1 MGFYF
6 KGDQLYTRRGQIK
19 DEDVTPWTSILMDM
33 RQPITIPEMT
43 GFAKFLT
50 CSLVSIH
57 WIRTGRWSCTGTNG
71 CDDCKIGIY
80 CKFARNLG
88 IR

>member
-1 MGFYF
+1 MGFFF
-6 KGDQLYTRRGQIK
+6 KGDQLYTRRGQIQ

-50 CSLVSIH
+50 CSLVSIA
-57 WIRTGRWSCTGTNG
+57 TGQLEGKLDTLLKQFDFFRVLPP
-71 CDDCKIGIY
+71 I
-80 CKFARNLG
+80 
-88 IR
+88 

>member
-1 MGFYF
+1 MGFFF
-6 KGDQLYTRRGQIK
+6 KGDQLYTRRGQIQ

-50 CSLVSIH
+50 CSLVSIATGH
-57 WIRTGRWSCTGTNG
+57 WRENWTRCSNKLTFLGVYRQFERNICIRR
-71 CDDCKIGIY
+71 
-80 CKFARNLG
+80 
-88 IR
+88 